1 MGWHGLTLA
10 LISILLIR
18 RPIVGHHH
26 KSSSKPA
33 TQATVENKT
42 TTSWIAPQTQQL
54 INEAIAGAQA
64 PADLQYIGTND
75 TENQALAQLKAGR
88 DLALNDQINS
98 VLSGE
103 YQQNLANA
111 KNLQGQGNTMGGKA
125 QEALGNVQPLLN
137 QAQGLYG
144 KATPLLEKSEGLL
157 SQVPDWVKR
166 QGEATGS
173 AADLIKQ
180 GKETTEQG
188 QGIVN
193 EAAEGQREI
202 ANATPEEM
210 NEIINKF
217 YNSQLVQDQIAQQ
230 RAETDNQI
238 SSFVQGLNQQAAM
251 SGNMASSRAGVAQGV
266 GVAKINSEF
275 QKNLVGFQTT
285 QYAAA
290 SQNSQNYIADRLS
303 ALNQLGQSGASIIN
317 AGGQYMQGANGML
330 GVASQYGNVSNTL
343 VNASNQ
349 YNNIATGYQ
358 NAASGLSGLAGQFG
372 QLGQS
377 YGQLQNNYYNQSNNL
392 NNLANTQMG
401 QVFNNNLAIQD
412 ARVKDAANRF
422 AAGQF
427 EQQQAQ
433 QQAAINYQ
441 NQAVH
446 ANQSLAKLQQ
456 LLPMLNTVSG
466 WQTNTVGNTSAQ
478 ATAAQQTAASQLGG
492 LAGAIGGVY
501 IGNYLGGATGQQIG
515 MGAGSYLGSAF
526 L

>member
-1 MGWHGLTLA
+1 MG
-10 LISILLIR
+10 
-18 RPIVGHHH
+18 HH
-26 KSSSKPA
+26 KSGGSKKPA

-54 INEAIAGAQA
+54 INQAIAGAQA
-64 PADLQYIGTND
+64 PADLQYIGTNA

-111 KNLQGQGNTMGGKA
+111 KNMQGQGNTMGGKA

-137 QAQGLYG
+137 QAQGLYNQ
-144 KATPLLEKSEGLL
+144 ATPLLGKSQDLL
-157 SQVPDWVKR
+157 GQVPEWVKR

-193 EAAEGQREI
+193 EAVAGQREI
-202 ANATPEEM
+202 ANGTPEEM
-210 NEIINKF
+210 NAIRDAF
-217 YNSQLVQDQIAQQ
+217 YNNQLVQSQIEQQRKETNDQIG
-230 RAETDNQI
+230 
-238 SSFVQGLNQQAAM
+238 SFVQGLNQQAIA

-285 QYAAA
+285 QYAQA
-290 SQNSQNYIADRLS
+290 SQDTQNFIADRLN
-303 ALNQLGQSGASIIN
+303 ALNQMGQSGASIIN
-317 AGGQYMQGANGML
+317 AGGQYMTGANGML

-377 YGQLQNNYYNQSNNL
+377 YGQLQNNYYGQSNQL

-433 QQAAINYQ
+433 QKAAIDYQ

-446 ANQSLAKLQQ
+446 ANESLAKLQQ

-466 WQTNTVGNTSAQ
+466 WQTTTAGSTSAQ

-492 LAGAIGGVY
+492 LVGGIGGAF
-501 IGNYLGGATGQQIG
+501 IGNYIGGQFGQGDKEIAANRATGQQLG
-515 MGAGSYLGSAF
+515 MGTLGYLGSMF
-526 L
+526 S